1 MDVLFD
7 RVAGLDIGKASVTVC
22 VRTPAPAGK
31 RVSQTRTFKT
41 MTRSLEVMRDWL
53 LDEGV
58 QLAGME
64 STAKITSVSA
74 IRQITM
80 NSGVAIFFP
89 FSTVQKFSPS

>member
-22 VRTPAPAGK
+22 VRTPGPQGK

-41 MTRSLEVMRDWL
+41 MTRSLEVMRYWM

-58 QLAGME
+58 ALAGME
-64 STAKITSVSA
+64 STATYWSRSSPRGRITW
-74 IRQITM
+74 TC
-80 NSGVAIFFP
+80 GC
-89 FSTVQKFSPS
+89 STPAT